1 MSPET
6 RRIDA
11 PIRLTP
17 RRLLIGIGVCLGA
30 GALVAAF
37 GFTSAILSV
46 PEQPSK
52 PAIAEPL
59 TSTELPTYSLPL
71 ERELRPRLPRG

>member
-17 RRLLIGIGVCLGA
+17 RRLLIGAAVCLGA
-30 GALVAAF
+30 GALVAVF
-37 GFTSAILSV
+37 GFTSAILTV
-46 PEQPSK
+46 PEESPK
-52 PAIAEPL
+52 PAVAEPVAV
-59 TSTELPTYSLPL
+59 TELPTYSLPL

>member
-17 RRLLIGIGVCLGA
+17 RRLLIGAAVCLGA
-30 GALVAAF
+30 GVLVAIF
-37 GFTSAILSV
+37 GFTSATLSV
-46 PEQPSK
+46 PHASPQP
-52 PAIAEPL
+52 AVAGPL
-59 TSTELPTYSLPL
+59 TVTELPTYSLPL

>member
-11 PIRLTP
+11 PIRVTP
-17 RRLLIGIGVCLGA
+17 RRVLIGVVVCLGA
-30 GALVAAF
+30 GALVAAL

-52 PAIAEPL
+52 PAIAEPS

-71 ERELRPRLPRG
+71 ERELRPRVPRG

>member
-1 MSPET
+1 VTPET
-6 RRIDA
+6 RRIEP

-17 RRLLIGIGVCLGA
+17 RRLLIGAAVCLGA
-30 GALVAAF
+30 GAVVAAF

-46 PEQPSK
+46 PEHPTK
-52 PAIAEPL
+52 PAVAEPL

-71 ERELRPRLPRG
+71 ERELRPRLP

>member
-1 MSPET
+1 V
-6 RRIDA
+6 
-11 PIRLTP
+11 
-17 RRLLIGIGVCLGA
+17 LIGVVVCLGA
-30 GALVAAF
+30 GALVAAL

-52 PAIAEPL
+52 PAIAEPS

-71 ERELRPRLPRG
+71 ERELRPRVPRG